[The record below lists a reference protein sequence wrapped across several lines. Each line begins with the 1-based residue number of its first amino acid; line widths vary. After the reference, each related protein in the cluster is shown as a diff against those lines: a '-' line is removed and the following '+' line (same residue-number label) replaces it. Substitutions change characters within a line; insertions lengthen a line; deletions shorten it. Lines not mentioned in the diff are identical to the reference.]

1 VRNNDS
7 SDDDYKEDPFLDHP
21 GGAALWLRL
30 RGEPGK
36 IVADWA
42 VGCFQPSLRQL
53 EPHENGEVYDADGG
67 ESVSEVGH
75 CSDPAVYSADDDDS
89 NHSCGHTCTLGP
101 ECTNCFTSSG
111 GSEPEELDMVPMVRL
126 GPLTTPEPKPEP
138 GPGGTMP
145 ASNAQSEPVGTVP
158 AAYTEP
164 LLSLLRKRRDRLA
177 ARADRRIKV
186 LEEWPEP
193 DWENKVRRLRAFRL
207 SLESDRPEDWP

>member
-1 VRNNDS
+1 MVEVAWRTR
-7 SDDDYKEDPFLDHP
+7 EDRCGL
-21 GGAALWLRL
+21 GGRL
-30 RGEPGK
+30 FSAIPP
-36 IVADWA
+36 A
-42 VGCFQPSLRQL
+42 VGTAWNS
-53 EPHENGEVYDADGG
+53 EVYNADGG
-67 ESVSEVGH
+67 ESVLEVGH
-75 CSDPAVYSADDDDS
+75 YSDPAVYSADDNDS
-89 NHSCGHTCTLGP
+89 NHLCGHTCTVGP
-101 ECTNCFTSSG
+101 GCTNCFMSSG
-111 GSEPEELDMVPMVRL
+111 GSEPEELDTVPMVCL